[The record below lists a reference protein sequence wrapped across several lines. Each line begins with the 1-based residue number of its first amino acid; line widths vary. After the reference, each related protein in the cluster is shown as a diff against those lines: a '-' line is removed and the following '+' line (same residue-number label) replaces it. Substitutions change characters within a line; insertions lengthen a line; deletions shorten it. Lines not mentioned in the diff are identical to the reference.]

1 MTLLSIRSGSL
12 LCALALAACGGGDD
26 SRFSYS
32 GPDGGDLRLVK
43 KSASEDSIT
52 LNFVVGS
59 AAKNGY
65 STGLT
70 LPVDASLVT
79 LASFEP
85 GTALNPGSA
94 PTAAAGQ
101 LVEAGPLAGSL
112 VLGVSQKAAGE
123 GAVEDNVELAPGTV
137 LFTITLKVKEG
148 ATEGVVFDGTASGF
162 KLPSGGLRDR
172 AGLLT
177 VPVTGVEIGRLELKK

>member
-1 MTLLSIRSGSL
+1 MCSSDLF
-12 LCALALAACGGGDD
+12 LCALTLTACGGGDD

-32 GPDGGDLRLVK
+32 GPDGGALRLVK

-52 LNFVVGS
+52 LDFVVGS
-59 AAKNGY
+59 TAKNGY

-79 LASFEP
+79 LSDFKP
-85 GTALNPGSA
+85 GTALDPGSA
-94 PTAAAGQ
+94 PAAAAGQ

-123 GAVEDNVELAPGTV
+123 GAVDGNVELAPGTV
-137 LFTITLKVKEG
+137 LFSITLQVKEG

-162 KLPSGGLRDR
+162 LLPSGGLRDR
-172 AGLLT
+172 VGLMT

>member
-1 MTLLSIRSGSL
+1 MTLLSTRSATF

-52 LNFVVGS
+52 LDFVVGS
-59 AAKNGY
+59 TAKSGY

-79 LASFEP
+79 LSEFKP
-85 GTALNPGSA
+85 GTALDPGSA
-94 PTAAAGQ
+94 PAAAAGQ
-101 LVEAGPLAGSL
+101 LMEAGPLAGSL
-112 VLGVSQKAAGE
+112 VLAVSQKAAGE
-123 GAVEDNVELAPGTV
+123 GAVDGNASLAPGAV
-137 LFTITLKVKEG
+137 LFSITLKVKEG
-148 ATEGVVFDGTASGF
+148 ATEGVVFDGTASEF
-162 KLPSGGLRDR
+162 LLPSGGLRDR
-172 AGLLT
+172 VGLMT

>member
-1 MTLLSIRSGSL
+1 MMFLSTRLGMFL
-12 LCALALAACGGGDD
+12 GVLALAACGGGDD

-32 GPDGGDLRLVK
+32 APEGGDLRLVK
-43 KSASEDSIT
+43 KSANEDSIT

-79 LASFEP
+79 LSSFEP

-94 PTAAAGQ
+94 PAAAAGQ

-112 VLGVSQKAAGE
+112 VLAVSQKAAGD
-123 GAVEDNVELAPGTV
+123 GAVEGNVELAAGTV
-137 LFTITLKVKEG
+137 LFSITLKVKEG
-148 ATEGVVFDGTASGF
+148 ATEGVVFDGTASDF
-162 KLPSGGLRDR
+162 TLRSGGLRDR
-172 AGLLT
+172 VGLMT
-177 VPVTGVEIGRLELKK
+177 VPATGVEIGRLELKK